1 MQPVFP
7 VVLRTSTRSF
17 PGQTQR
23 DPPPIGVRP
32 DQKAIFDRLS
42 FISCLMFFPYSPPSS
57 PHPLL
62 VPINGIN
69 VARPPC
75 PGPSHKSSLPC
86 NLVIYHWSQF
96 GSRTD
101 GPAGSEAAL
110 KVEAVGR
117 TLQHPDH

>member
-7 VVLRTSTRSF
+7 VMLRTSTRSF

-23 DPPPIGVRP
+23 ERPIRVRP

-42 FISCLMFFPYSPPSS
+42 FISCLMFFPYCPPSS

-62 VPINGIN
+62 APINEIN
-69 VARPPC
+69 VAGPPC
-75 PGPSHKSSLPC
+75 PGPSHESSLHL
-86 NLVIYHWSQF
+86 NLVIYHRSQF
-96 GSRTD
+96 GSRAD

-110 KVEAVGR
+110 KVEAVR
-117 TLQHPDH
+117 KTVQHLDQR